1 MTFEDMLPTL
11 QSQASRIFNGDEDFI
26 QDTLA
31 MAYRNSQS
39 HLKRKGRELSIGEC
53 VNFIKYRASELKNGK
68 RPHFG
73 NISEKS
79 TEDVCHR
86 LLYLTGQV
94 ELASLDYED
103 EDNEEG
109 DRSVEFLTLIPSGED
124 EILFKIDLVK
134 FLSGLSQVERKLL
147 GCLMQGFNCREIA
160 DEARLKYEV
169 VRKRLR
175 EIGRRFCEYSQYK
188 PLRPC

>member
-1 MTFEDMLPTL
+1 MTFEEMLPTL
-11 QSQASRIFNGDEDFI
+11 TSQTSRIFNGDEDFM
-26 QDTLA
+26 QDSLA
-31 MAYRNSQS
+31 MASRNFQS
-39 HLKRKGRELSIGEC
+39 HLERKGRELSIGEC

-79 TEDVCHR
+79 TEDVYHR

-94 ELASLDYED
+94 EIASFDYED
-103 EDNEEG
+103 EANKEG
-109 DRSVEFLTLIPSGED
+109 DSSIEFLTRIPSGED
-124 EILFKIDLVK
+124 EILFKIDLAR
-134 FLSGLSQVERKLL
+134 FLSGLSILERELL
-147 GCLMQGFNCREIA
+147 RNLMQGFNCREIA

-175 EIGRRFCEYSQYK
+175 EIGRRFCEYFQCQ